1 MKYELILSGRF
12 KKSLKSD
19 KKRGLDIS
27 LLDSIVEKLL
37 LGFRSIR
44 NLETIR

>member
-1 MKYELILSGRF
+1 MKYELVLSSKF
-12 KKSLKSD
+12 KKSLKSA

-37 LGFRSIR
+37 HGIPLDKKLKDY
-44 NLETIR
+44 N

>member
-12 KKSLKSD
+12 KKSLKKK